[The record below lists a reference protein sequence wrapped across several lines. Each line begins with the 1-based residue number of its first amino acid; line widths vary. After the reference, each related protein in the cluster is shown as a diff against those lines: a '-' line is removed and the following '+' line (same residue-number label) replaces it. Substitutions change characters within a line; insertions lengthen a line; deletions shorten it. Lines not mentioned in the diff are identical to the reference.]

1 MSEEFA
7 NSGSLQLKHKTL
19 LYPPS
24 WIDRFSA
31 WVEQLAG
38 PCWLYYIG
46 IGLLLLLILS
56 IALWVE
62 GAFPTG
68 TVLPVQLFLSG
79 VFAYFLAMFYYLD
92 EWAGSALATLR
103 PDLTV
108 DDNEYNDL
116 QFQITTLPARPTVLA
131 SLTALA
137 LALITEAIS
146 EPYHV
151 EALNTFPISTTLL
164 RIIYFGCWWLFGT
177 FLYHTIH
184 QLRLINH
191 VYTHHT
197 DINLFRMRPFYAFS
211 NLSAFTAGSLAMIIY
226 GFLVVN
232 PAWDRSDPVILFW
245 IFVFLISALV
255 TFVWPQ
261 LGMHHLQVAEQDR
274 LVDEAYMRLEATI
287 AELHRQLDNG
297 EFREMEAMN
306 YAIASLEIELNT
318 LKRIRTWPWEPETL
332 QLLITALA
340 LPLGLWILQLIFERM
355 LGS

>member
-1 MSEEFA
+1 MGEEIA
-7 NSGSLQLKHKTL
+7 GLDSAQLKYKTQ
-19 LYPPS
+19 LYAPS
-24 WIDRFSA
+24 WIDRFTA
-31 WVEQLAG
+31 WVERLPG
-38 PCWLYYIG
+38 PCWLYYLG
-46 IGLLLLLILS
+46 IGLVLLVSLS

-68 TVLPVQLFLSG
+68 TILPVHLFLTG
-79 VFAYFLAMFYYLD
+79 VFAFFLAMFYYLD

-108 DDNEYNDL
+108 DKNEYSAL
-116 QFQITTLPARPTVLA
+116 QFQFTTLPALPTLLA
-131 SLTALA
+131 SLIMLTLA
-137 LALITEAIS
+137 FLTEAIG
-146 EPYHV
+146 EPYHI
-151 EALNTFPISTTLL
+151 EALYKFPISTNLL
-164 RIIYFGCWWLFGT
+164 RIMYFGCWWLFGA
-177 FLYHTIH
+177 FFYHTVH

-191 VYTHHT
+191 VYTQHT
-197 DINLFRMRPFYAFS
+197 DINLFRMMPFYAFS

-226 GFLVVN
+226 GFLIVT
-232 PAWDRSDPVILFW
+232 PTWDRSDPLILFW

-261 LGMHHLQVAEQDR
+261 LGMHRLQVAEQDR
-274 LVDEAYMRLEATI
+274 LVDEAYLRLEVII

-297 EFREMEAMN
+297 ELEEMEAMN

-340 LPLGLWILQLIFERM
+340 LPLGLWIIQLILERI